1 MQYYTLKVAGLTREL
16 PIMQVSETMKIAAF
30 ISLGDTE
37 LISSVAPLLIE
48 KMPQVDV
55 ILTAE
60 TKGIP
65 IAHEVTRLL
74 NLPRYAVARKS
85 LKPYM
90 NVSLKDEV
98 FSIST
103 QKIQNLFLDEKDV
116 EIIKGKRVA
125 IVDDVIST
133 GESIKAMER
142 LVKGAGGEIVARVGI
157 LAEGEAAERTDIIY
171 LEPLPLFP
179 ILKN

>member
-1 MQYYTLKVAGLTREL
+1 MDSYTLKVGNITREL
-16 PIMQVSETMKIAAF
+16 PIMQVSDTMKIAVF

-37 LISSVAPLLIE
+37 LISSVAPLLVK
-48 KMPQVDV
+48 KMPEVDV
-55 ILTAE
+55 IITAE

-65 IAHEVTRLL
+65 IAHEITRLL
-74 NLPRYAVARKS
+74 NLPRYTVARKTK
-85 LKPYM
+85 KPYM
-90 NVSLKDEV
+90 NIALNDEV

-103 QKIQNLFLDEKDV
+103 QKLQNLYLDTKDV
-116 EIIKGKRVA
+116 DLLKGKRVA

-142 LVKGAGGEIVARVGI
+142 LVEAAGGNTVARVCI
-157 LAEGEAAERTDIIY
+157 LAEGEAADRKDIIY

-179 ILKN
+179 VQQ